1 MLCSLIHTGLTEQL
15 LLFSIDQQV
24 SSRNKPKCAGRARNC
39 CGSMGWEIRRG
50 GMVWGSA

>member
-24 SSRNKPKCAGRARNC
+24 SSRNKPKCAGRLGIAV
-39 CGSMGWEIRRG
+39 GAWAGK
-50 GMVWGSA
+50 